1 MNSKIFP
8 IALILIFTLFI
19 FLTCLISCAKEISLE
34 SLREGKY
41 LCSGNYYRHCRSCIP
56 QDTQYSYKDHF
67 GFISFKGDSVVFGA
81 GSPMWKINNDS
92 FVYDI
97 GPGYPGIYYGI
108 DFFGNDSFHYR
119 YYQFIQ
125 AYTIEQNS
133 YCKKIK

>member
-1 MNSKIFP
+1 MKKSVIMYSAT
-8 IALILIFTLFI
+8 IVI

-41 LCSGNYYRHCRSCIP
+41 LCSGDYYSRCRSCIP
-56 QDTQYSYKDHF
+56 QDTQYSYKDAI
-67 GFISFKGDSVVFGA
+67 GLISFKGDSVVFENYYT
-81 GSPMWKINNDS
+81 MWKVNNDS

-108 DFFGNDSFHYR
+108 DFFGNDSFHFR
-119 YYQFIQ
+119 YYQFVQ
-125 AYTIEQNS
+125 AFSKERNS